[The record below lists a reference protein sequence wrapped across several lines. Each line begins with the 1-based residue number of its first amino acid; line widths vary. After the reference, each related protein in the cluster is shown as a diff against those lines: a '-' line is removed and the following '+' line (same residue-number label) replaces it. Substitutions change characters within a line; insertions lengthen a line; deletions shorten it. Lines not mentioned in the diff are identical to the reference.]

1 MRPILTDM
9 MGMLWRKQQ
18 VVPKT
23 DDYITIARYQNPQE
37 RMKPQPKVQTEL
49 VTMKALKTFVNTGGG
64 AVSSIIGGTNV
75 SASSATGNVTVSAPD
90 AIVNTTDIY
99 GEEKVTNVISLTQ
112 DQYDND
118 VGTPNLNTL
127 YIIIG

>member
-1 MRPILTDM
+1 MSTILQDM

-75 SASSATGNVTVSAPD
+75 SVSSATGNVTVSAPD

-99 GEEKVTNVISLTQ
+99 GNEKVTNVISLTQ
-112 DQYDND
+112 DQYDNI
-118 VGTPNLNTL
+118 VGTPDINTL
-127 YIIIG
+127 FIIIG

>member
-1 MRPILTDM
+1 MSTILQNM

-75 SASSATGNVTVSAPD
+75 SVSSATGNVTVSAPD
-90 AIVNTTDIY
+90 AIVNTTDTY

-118 VGTPNLNTL
+118 IGTPNVNTL